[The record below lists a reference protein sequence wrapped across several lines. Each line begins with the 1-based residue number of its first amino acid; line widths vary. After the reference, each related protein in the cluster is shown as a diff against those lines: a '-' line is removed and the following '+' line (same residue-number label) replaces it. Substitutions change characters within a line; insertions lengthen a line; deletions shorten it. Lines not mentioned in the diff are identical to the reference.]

1 MKLRPLLLIVGLA
14 LPVGGCLD
22 RPLVMQGVVVRSDAT
37 AGTVVV
43 KDERQPHPETVFS
56 LDGCDIGAQPGP
68 GDTVRVAYRTGERGP
83 RAIRLMNLTRQ
94 SELAGKGGSAGH

>member
-14 LPVGGCLD
+14 LPVGGCID

-43 KDERQPHPETVFS
+43 KDERQPYPETVFS